1 NGLRRDEIPAE
12 FLKDVEAGFSD
23 AMQAGVIAG
32 YKMDDITVTLTGGS
46 FDEASSIGMAYR
58 IAANMALKE
67 GARKAAPALMEPVM
81 KLEVVCPDEYTGDVI
96 NDINSRRGRIEGLNI
111 RGTLK
116 VIDAFVPL
124 SEVFGYATSVRSM
137 SQGRASHTLQ
147 VSHYEIV
154 PKEITDRI
162 IGRMTGIF
170 Y

>member
-1 NGLRRDEIPAE
+1 MISIRAAGES
-12 FLKDVEAGFSD
+12 KD
-23 AMQAGVIAG
+23 M
-32 YKMDDITVTLTGGS
+32 
-46 FDEASSIGMAYR
+46 
-58 IAANMALKE
+58 
-67 GARKAAPALMEPVM
+67 
-81 KLEVVCPDEYTGDVI
+81 
-96 NDINSRRGRIEGLNI
+96 NI

-137 SQGRASHTLQ
+137 SQGRATHTLQ